1 MTVKLMV
8 DWREKKILT
17 VREVEE
23 IIDKR
28 VEEALADEDC
38 YNEFLEEYID
48 CNYTKRE
55 LFDALVKG
63 GAFTEETIDDIRS
76 GVAEEIRDWCDMDTR
91 CDYEEVEVEV

>member
-1 MTVKLMV
+1 MKVKLMV
-8 DWREKKILT
+8 NWRERKVLT

-28 VEEALADEDC
+28 VEEALADKDC
-38 YNEFLEEYID
+38 YNEYLDEYIN
-48 CNYTKRE
+48 CNYTTRE
-55 LFDALVKG
+55 LFDALVSDR
-63 GAFTEETIDDIRS
+63 ASIEETIDDIRS